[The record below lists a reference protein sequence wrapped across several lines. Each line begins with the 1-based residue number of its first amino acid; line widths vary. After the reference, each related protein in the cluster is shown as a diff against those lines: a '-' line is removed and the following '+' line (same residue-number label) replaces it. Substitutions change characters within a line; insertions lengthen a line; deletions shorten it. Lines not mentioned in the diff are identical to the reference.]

1 MDKKAF
7 FDELINDKKE
17 RNLLTNGEN
26 AAPEES
32 DNLELAEEKQK
43 KTTRAKKN
51 STVSSD
57 ENNEEKFSQKTAE
70 GQLAIDMYQTPT
82 EIIIKTAIAGIDQK
96 KMNIFITND
105 LVEIRGSRLNDE
117 IIEEKNYFYNE
128 CFWGNFSRSIILPV
142 EVEADKSAASLKN
155 GILTIRLPKS
165 ERTKT
170 KKISIKPE

>member
-1 MDKKAF
+1 MDKKEF
-7 FDELINDKKE
+7 FNELMNDKKE
-17 RNLLTNGEN
+17 RNLLMGEEDI
-26 AAPEES
+26 APEEN
-32 DNLELAEEKQK
+32 DNFELSGKKPK
-43 KTTRAKKN
+43 KTTRTRKISISSEDKN
-51 STVSSD
+51 I
-57 ENNEEKFSQKTAE
+57 EEKPARGTAE

-96 KMNIFITND
+96 KLNISITND
-105 LVEIRGSRLNDE
+105 LVEIRGSRFN
-117 IIEEKNYFYNE
+117 EETVEEDNYLYNE

-142 EVEADKSAASLKN
+142 EVEADNSTASLKN

>member
-17 RNLLTNGEN
+17 RNLLTNGET
-26 AAPEES
+26 ASPEES
-32 DNLELAEEKQK
+32 DNVELSEEKQK
-43 KTTRAKKN
+43 KTRIKKVPLTVN
-51 STVSSD
+51 SD
-57 ENNEEKFSQKTAE
+57 NLKEKPAQKTAE
-70 GQLAIDMYQTPT
+70 GQLAIDMHQTPT
-82 EIIIKTAIAGIDQK
+82 EIIIKTAIAGVDQK
-96 KMNIFITND
+96 KMNISIIND

-117 IIEEKNYFYNE
+117 IVEEGSYFYNE

-142 EVEADKSAASLKN
+142 EVEADKSVASLKN

>member
-1 MDKKAF
+1 MDKKEF
-7 FDELINDKKE
+7 FDELMNDKKE
-17 RNLLTNGEN
+17 RNLLTNGEDS
-26 AAPEES
+26 A
-32 DNLELAEEKQK
+32 
-43 KTTRAKKN
+43 
-51 STVSSD
+51 SD
-57 ENNEEKFSQKTAE
+57 ENDTAELTEEKSKKTSRTKKISIASEEKETEEKPAQKTAE

-96 KMNIFITND
+96 KLNISITND
-105 LVEIRGSRLNDE
+105 LVEIRGSRFNDE
-117 IIEEKNYFYNE
+117 TVKEENYFYNE